1 MSQLSVQQLF
11 EERRDKLQL
20 TWVGGHNG
28 ASRALNN
35 DALNRPG
42 VGLVGHMNLVHPILI
57 QAIGETDLAYL
68 SSQSVDARTDSLK
81 RLCNS
86 ETVSIFICDGMDA
99 PGYLIEACDQFNTPL
114 FLSQKKTRAFVNL
127 LRPYLQRE
135 LSEVTTKHGVF
146 LDVLGFGIMIT
157 GNSQIGKSEL
167 ALELISRGAGLVAD
181 DAVELFQLGPETI
194 QGRCPTILRDFLEVR
209 GIGVLNIKAIFGE
222 TAVRPRKTLRLIVHL
237 ERPTEE
243 YFRGLD
249 RLQTKSSTTTIL
261 GIEIPTVTLA
271 VVAGR
276 NLAVLVEAAVR
287 HYILQTRGY
296 DSTKDF
302 LDRHEAAMR
311 EQLDSGASVPVAAKS
326 LLGASVLGGAA
337 AIMPIAPIFDE
348 SGMFRAYDSEG

>member
-11 EERRDKLQL
+11 EDRREKLSL
-20 TWVGGHNG
+20 TWVGGHRG
-28 ASRALNN
+28 ASRVLTH

-42 VGLVGHMNLVHPILI
+42 VGLVGHLNLIHPILI
-57 QAIGETDLAYL
+57 QALGVSDVEYLDHLDDTQLAASLEALCTNETLA
-68 SSQSVDARTDSLK
+68 
-81 RLCNS
+81 
-86 ETVSIFICDGMDA
+86 IFLCDGADA
-99 PGYLIEACDQFNTPL
+99 PDYLIAAADKYGTPL
-114 FLSQKKTRAFVNL
+114 FLSQKKSRVFVNL

-135 LSEVTTKHGVF
+135 LSEVTTSHGVF
-146 LDVLGFGIMIT
+146 LDVLGFGMLIT
-157 GNSQIGKSEL
+157 GDSQIGKSEL

-181 DAVELFQLGPETI
+181 DAVELYQIGPETI
-194 QGRCPTILRDFLEVR
+194 QGRCPVLLRDFLEVR

-237 ERPTEE
+237 ERPSKE
-243 YFRGLD
+243 YFAGLD

-261 GIEIPTVTLA
+261 GVEIPTVTLA

-311 EQLDSGASVPVAAKS
+311 EQADTD
-326 LLGASVLGGAA
+326 GGS
-337 AIMPIAPIFDE
+337 PAPRFDPNATATFDIYNPE
-348 SGMFRAYDSEG
+348 S